1 VGDMKNTYK
10 ILVGKP
16 EEKIPPGRLGVDGK
30 MILKWVLGK
39 WDGKLLTGFIWL
51 KLGTSGGPL

>member
-1 VGDMKNTYK
+1 VTIARPHVARVGDMKNTYK

-30 MILKWVLGK
+30 MILKYILE
-39 WDGKLLTGFIWL
+39 T
-51 KLGTSGGPL
+51 